1 MKLFRCRHCGNIA
14 HKIYDSQ
21 VPMVC
26 CGEKMEELIPN
37 TSDGAGEKHVPVIE
51 RDGDVL
57 KVFVGEVPHPMIK
70 EHYITHIF
78 LEVENRLCIGTLNYD
93 DKPCMKF
100 NIKGFNGKITVYEY
114 CNIHGLWKAEYE
126 L

>member
-14 HKIYDSQ
+14 HKIYDSK

-26 CGEKMEELIPN
+26 CGEPMGELVPN

-51 RDGDVL
+51 RDGNVL
-57 KVFVGEVPHPMIK
+57 RVFVGEVPHPMIK

-78 LEVENRLCIGTLNYD
+78 VEYD
-93 DKPCMKF
+93 DKLLIASLHYDNEPHTLF
-100 NIKGFNGKITVYEY
+100 HIGDYKGKVTVYEY

-126 L
+126 I

>member
-14 HKIYDSQ
+14 YKIYDSK

-26 CGEKMEELIPN
+26 CGEKMEEIIPN
-37 TSDGAGEKHVPVIE
+37 TSDGAGEKHVPVVE
-51 RDGDVL
+51 RAGDEL
-57 KVFVGEVPHPMIK
+57 KIFVGEVPHPMIK

-78 LEVENRLCIGTLNYD
+78 LETDKCLYIATLNYED
-93 DKPCMKF
+93 DPCASF
-100 NIKGFNGKITVYEY
+100 CIKGLKGKATVYEY
-114 CNIHGLWKAEYE
+114 CNIHGLWKVEVE

>member
-1 MKLFRCRHCGNIA
+1 MKLFKCRHCGNIA
-14 HKIYDSQ
+14 HKIYDSK
-21 VPMVC
+21 VPMMC

-78 LEVENRLCIGTLNYD
+78 LETENKLYIATLNYED
-93 DKPCMKF
+93 DPCTTF
-100 NIKGFNGKITVYEY
+100 NIEGLKGKVNVYEY
-114 CNIHGLWKAEYE
+114 CNIHGLWKVEYE

>member
-1 MKLFRCRHCGNIA
+1 MKLFKCRHCGNIA
-14 HKIYDSQ
+14 HKIYDSK
-21 VPMVC
+21 VPMMC

-57 KVFVGEVPHPMIK
+57 KVFIGEVPHPMIK

-78 LEVENRLCIGTLNYD
+78 LEVENRLCMLTLNYD
-93 DKPCMKF
+93 DEPNATF
-100 NIKGFNGKITVYEY
+100 NVKGLKGKVTVYEY

>member
-14 HKIYDSQ
+14 HKIYDSK

-26 CGEKMEELIPN
+26 CGEKMEELVPN
-37 TSDGAGEKHVPVIE
+37 TSDGAGEKHVPVVK

-57 KVFVGEVPHPMIK
+57 TVFVGEVPHPMLK
-70 EHYITHIF
+70 AHYITHIF
-78 LEVENRLCIGTLNYD
+78 LETENQLFITSLTYED
-93 DKPCMKF
+93 EPIATF
-100 NIKGFNGKITVYEY
+100 NVKGLKGKVNVYEY
-114 CNIHGLWKAEYE
+114 CNIHGLWKVEFE

>member
-14 HKIYDSQ
+14 HKIYDSK

-26 CGEKMEELIPN
+26 CGEKMEELVPN

-51 RDGDVL
+51 RDGDIL
-57 KVFVGEVPHPMIK
+57 KVFVGEVPHPMVK

-78 LEVENRLCIGTLNYD
+78 LETEDKLCISSLTYED
-93 DKPCMKF
+93 EPCTTF
-100 NIKGFNGKITVYEY
+100 HIKGLKGKVNVYEF
-114 CNIHGLWKAEYE
+114 CNIHGLWKVEYE